1 MLFMN
6 VLSVFYRLA
15 KSGRTR
21 HGGTDLQ
28 IHGAGETR
36 RDMAPRPALQHALL
50 GVGVCCLLA
59 APLVGGG
66 GPADPDYVHHVE
78 TASGDTLAYGLTYE
92 ERDVLAY
99 GNLSTRGREV
109 FDRARADSPYVV
121 ENESATAP
129 DFSYTS
135 DHVAVGEGLYPVRY
149 EGAVYSLRT
158 ERESAGVNVAA
169 LFVGLGLRGLGLLL
183 LVAGI
188 LLTGWRRY
196 HRGGSS

>member
-1 MLFMN
+1 
-6 VLSVFYRLA
+6 
-15 KSGRTR
+15 
-21 HGGTDLQ
+21 
-28 IHGAGETR
+28 
-36 RDMAPRPALQHALL
+36 MAPRPALQHALL

-59 APLVGGG
+59 ASLVGGG

-78 TASGDTLAYGLTYE
+78 AAGDGTLAYGLGYE

-99 GNLSTRGREV
+99 GNLSARGREV

-121 ENESATAP
+121 EDESVTAP

-149 EGAVYSLRT
+149 EGTVYSLRT
-158 ERESAGVNVAA
+158 ERERASVNVAA
-169 LFVGLGLRGLGLLL
+169 LFVGLALRGLGLLL

-196 HRGGSS
+196 QRDISRRP